1 MALSH
6 VTDSIFLIWLFF
18 LITWYMYYLESENYY
33 TTEFYF
39 NVMFFTTLKRPV
51 KSKQNMLEQ

>member
-1 MALSH
+1 
-6 VTDSIFLIWLFF
+6 
-18 LITWYMYYLESENYY
+18 MYYLESDKYY

-39 NVMFFTTLKRPV
+39 NVMFFTTLKRLV